1 MSGFV
6 GSRARKRR
14 RNIVLSLCVIALI
27 IVIIL
32 NFPTFETQNSEM
44 IPNDN
49 IIPDPAEELTSLA
62 SNIEELE
69 LNLFQKDQKIK
80 FRDGQI
86 KNLQAELEE
95 TKLMY
100 NKTIIELDE
109 INNDLS
115 ILSSNNKNLI
125 KPDKLKSLNDKFT
138 KLNLANDKNIAKIK
152 NLNKKIDDLNTVI
165 QSTDIKIS
173 DIINENQKLKK
184 NNKNIFAKNIKLDNN
199 ILELNEKIIEQQIQI
214 DTYLEEIKKLKDKS
228 HNGR

>member
-14 RNIVLSLCVIALI
+14 RNIFLSLGTIALI
-27 IVIIL
+27 IFIIL
-32 NFPTFETQNSEM
+32 SFPNFETQNNEL

-49 IIPDPAEELTSLA
+49 IVPDPSAELTSLA

-86 KNLQAELEE
+86 KNLQTELKK

-100 NKTIIELDE
+100 NETILELDE
-109 INNDLS
+109 IKNDLS
-115 ILSSNNKNLI
+115 ALSSNNENLI
-125 KPDKLKSLNDKFT
+125 KPDKLKSLEDKFT
-138 KLNLANDKNIAKIK
+138 KLNLENDKNITKII
-152 NLNKKIDDLNTVI
+152 NLNKKIDDLNNI
-165 QSTDIKIS
+165 IASTDNKTN

-184 NNKNIFAKNIKLDNN
+184 DNKSFFAKNIKLDNS
-199 ILELNEKIIEQQIQI
+199 IFELEEKIIEQEIQI
-214 DTYLEEIKKLKDKS
+214 DTYLDEIKKLKDKS
-228 HNGR
+228 HHGG